1 MKITEEE
8 IRPEVVFNEYL
19 KLTTKDTI
27 TYFANAQKFDIN
39 CPACG
44 ENGILWAIKHDFNYK
59 QCPNCKTIFV
69 SPRPVVDAF
78 NAYYTD
84 SPSTK
89 FWATTFYKV
98 TESARREK
106 LWKPKAQ
113 TVKDQIITLN
123 GTNPFKYVIDIGGGY
138 GVFDEELK
146 KIMEIE
152 TIIIE
157 PSIHLAEICRKKDL
171 QVVEKFMEEICDGD
185 LPEGRKCFVSFE
197 LFEHLHD
204 PNIFLQTVFKNMNS
218 NDIFIFTTLSGMG
231 IDIQLLGENSKALSP
246 PHHLNFFNP
255 KSASSLLEKNGFE
268 VLSAIT
274 PGKLDIDIL
283 TKNLNLIQDP
293 YWKNL
298 LSYLDANELDNLQT
312 KIVEMG
318 MSSHM
323 MITSIKK

>member
-1 MKITEEE
+1 MKVTEEE
-8 IRPEVVFNEYL
+8 IRPEKVFEEYL
-19 KLTTKDTI
+19 RLTSIDTE
-27 TYFANAQKFDIN
+27 TYFSDVKRVEIN

-44 ENGILWAIKHDFNYK
+44 ENGSLWAIKHGFNYK

-98 TESARREK
+98 TENARREK

-113 TVKDQIITLN
+113 MVKDQITTLN
-123 GTNPFKYVIDIGGGY
+123 GTNPFKYVVDIGGGY

-146 KIMEIE
+146 KIMEID

-185 LPEGRKCFVSFE
+185 LPSGRKCFVSFE

-204 PNIFLQTVFKNMNS
+204 PNIFMQTVFKNMNS

-231 IDIQLLGENSKALSP
+231 IDIQLLGEHSKALSP

-255 KSASSLLEKNGFE
+255 KSISSLLEKNGLE

-283 TKNLNLIQDP
+283 NKNINFIQDP

-298 LSYLDANELDNLQT
+298 LSYLDAIELDNLQT

-318 MSSHM
+318 ISSHM
-323 MITSIKK
+323 MITCTKP